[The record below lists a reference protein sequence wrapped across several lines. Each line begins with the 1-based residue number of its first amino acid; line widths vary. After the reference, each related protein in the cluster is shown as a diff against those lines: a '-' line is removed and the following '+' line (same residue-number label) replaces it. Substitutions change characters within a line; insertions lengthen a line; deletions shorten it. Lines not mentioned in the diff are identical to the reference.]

1 MKKGCFKTTLTIL
14 AKLSL
19 TFLVIQEASSTI
31 HLLIS
36 IFADAVFEK
45 TAQ

>member
-19 TFLVIQEASSTI
+19 TFLAIQEASSTI
-31 HLLIS
+31 QKKKK
-36 IFADAVFEK
+36 VKKEK
-45 TAQ
+45 RTE